1 MQDQTKN
8 PFKELDELIREVSP
22 DLKKKVMQDV
32 AIAKLVLELASLF
45 TVNYKAA
52 IENLFKTRSRK

>member
-8 PFKELDELIREVSP
+8 PFKEMDDLIREVSP

-45 TVNYKAA
+45 TVNYKSA

>member
-1 MQDQTKN
+1 MQDQARN
-8 PFKELDELIREVSP
+8 PFKDLDDQLREVSP

-45 TVNYKAA
+45 TINYKSA
-52 IENLFKTRSRK
+52 IENLFKTRPRK